1 MSAPAGWYPDPTD
14 PTRELWWDGVGWT
27 THQRAAATAVPAA
40 PAYSA
45 APAYAAAP
53 AYSAAPAYAAAH
65 AYVVPPKA
73 QVDTNTVWV
82 WLAIAA
88 SLLPFAVL
96 FFIDWDGYV
105 NAVLNASRYDDPT
118 GILQWEMRLIGVSL
132 IGTALLGLFVVFSWL
147 DWREL
152 RRRGVPRPFHWGWS
166 FFAFV
171 SGGLAVYMIGRAVV
185 LGRRTV
191 AGGWA
196 PLWVWIGV
204 TVLGYVVT
212 IAWTINMVSTMIS
225 QLGSVYS

>member
-1 MSAPAGWYPDPTD
+1 MSVPAGWYPDPTD

-27 THQRAAATAVPAA
+27 AHQRAVASAVPVA
-40 PAYSA
+40 PAH
-45 APAYAAAP
+45 PYAAAP
-53 AYSAAPAYAAAH
+53 ASVVPPAFAM
-65 AYVVPPKA
+65 PPKA

-88 SLLPFAVL
+88 SLLPFTVL
-96 FFIDWDGYV
+96 FLIDWDGYFD
-105 NAVLNASRYDDPT
+105 AVLYASNDNDPT
-118 GILQWEMRLIGVSL
+118 GILQWEMQLIGVSL

-185 LGRRTV
+185 LARRTV

-204 TVLGYVVT
+204 TVLGYVIT
-212 IAWTINMVSTMIS
+212 IAWTIKMVSTMIS